1 MQKTLNQFFLE
12 LFDIFKLKINLS
24 QNAQVVKFLSDF
36 VNLYKLSA
44 EDIIVKSKPFSNAQP
59 AWWDYDCQEARTNK
73 ILTLIKFRLTHSNY
87 DLVTYKSKR
96 NQFKA
101 LCKLKKARM
110 RNKKRNELVNCHN
123 DAKTFWSLLKSSK
136 VTPSNRNSLS
146 NIDFLSHFKT
156 LLDKDII
163 VELDSSFLNEIKHIA
178 DSTQLNAPIS
188 IDEIYFKQE

>member
-1 MQKTLNQFFLE
+1 ML
-12 LFDIFKLKINLS
+12 
-24 QNAQVVKFLSDF
+24 
-36 VNLYKLSA
+36 
-44 EDIIVKSKPFSNAQP
+44 VKSKPFSNAQP

-73 ILTLIKFRLTHSNY
+73 ILALRKFRLTHSNY

-110 RNKKRNELVNCHN
+110 RNKKRTELVNCRN
-123 DAKTFWSLLKSSK
+123 DAKKFWSLLKSSK

-156 LLDKDII
+156 LLDKDIT
-163 VELDSSFLNEIKHIA
+163 VELDSSFLNEIKQIA

-188 IDEIYFKQE
+188 KL